1 MNSLKKI
8 KKLAQMSGFNVP
20 EFKLINSPPKT
31 IMLGPVVII
40 ELLLIRVINLKL
52 FRNFRSNIITVFQK
66 INLPN

>member
-8 KKLAQMSGFNVP
+8 KKLAQMSGFNVL
-20 EFKLINSPPKT
+20 EIKLINSTPKT

-40 ELLLIRVINLKL
+40 ELLLIRVINITL